1 MYFHPV
7 LTNKDFLLS
16 YECILCLEFC
26 GSGERTQ
33 VLTHTM
39 HSTTE
44 LHSQLN
50 IYDLKSMHP
59 INVKSSAVD
68 LIS

>member
-1 MYFHPV
+1 MLDIFKFECISILY
-7 LTNKDFLLS
+7 LQINKDFLLS

-26 GSGERTQ
+26 GSGDRTQ
-33 VLTHTM
+33 VLTHIM

-50 IYDLKSMHP
+50 I
-59 INVKSSAVD
+59 
-68 LIS
+68 